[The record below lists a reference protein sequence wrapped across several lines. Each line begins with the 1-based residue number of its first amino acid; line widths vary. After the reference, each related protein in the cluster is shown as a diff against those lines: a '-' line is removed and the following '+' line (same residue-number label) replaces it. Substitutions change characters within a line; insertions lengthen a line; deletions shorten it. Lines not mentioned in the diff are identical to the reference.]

1 MAISSS
7 CVTRLL
13 KLPALCSALGVSP
26 PLVRA
31 WCRDGMPH
39 IVSSALGQ
47 GKRTHRLFDLDRVL
61 EWLEGRRSGKQ
72 GSKRAK
78 IAEEVARG

>member
-1 MAISSS
+1 MASSLS

-13 KLPALCSALGVSP
+13 KLPALCSELGVSP

-39 IVSSALGQ
+39 IVTSALGR
-47 GKRTHRLFDLDRVL
+47 GKRTHRVFDLDRVL
-61 EWLEGRRSGKQ
+61 EWLEERSP
-72 GSKRAK
+72 AK
-78 IAEEVARG
+78 ARHSTLSGEEVANG